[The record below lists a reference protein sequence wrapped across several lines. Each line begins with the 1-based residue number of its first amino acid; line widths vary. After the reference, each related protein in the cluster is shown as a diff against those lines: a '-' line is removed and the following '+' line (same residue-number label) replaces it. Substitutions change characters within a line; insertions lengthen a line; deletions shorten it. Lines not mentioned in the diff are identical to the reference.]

1 MEKRIIILFNKI
13 YKNEFKKLN
22 VKYNNSNFIVNLY
35 NKSLQLNIKELP
47 SSLNLDLPNFLNN
60 DFEIENYFIRD
71 FQFVIEDLKKLLK
84 ESEE

>member
-13 YKNEFKKLN
+13 YKKEFKKLN
-22 VKYNNSNFIVNLY
+22 VKYNNSNFIINLY
-35 NKSLQLNIKELP
+35 NKSLQLNIRELP

-71 FQFVIEDLKKLLK
+71 LPFVIEDLKKLLK